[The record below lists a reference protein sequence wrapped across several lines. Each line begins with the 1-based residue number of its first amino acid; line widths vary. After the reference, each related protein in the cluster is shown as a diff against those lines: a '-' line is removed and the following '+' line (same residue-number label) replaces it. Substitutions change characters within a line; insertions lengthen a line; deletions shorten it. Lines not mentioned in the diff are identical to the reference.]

1 MIGLVYKDFL
11 CLRKSAASY
20 LFVVAIYGLL
30 TVAGVWDG
38 TILSP
43 VLAVLISMLPYSCF
57 SYDNI
62 AKWELY
68 GLSLPLRRS
77 RIVLARY
84 LTVLLALAFSAV
96 LCGLFGAALAALGQ
110 MEDWGLYL
118 SSAIGALGFSV
129 LLNAIL
135 LPLLYRFG
143 AERARILFFGVLGAI
158 VAIGFT
164 VLSLVDVTGW
174 LDGIEHVQWKG
185 MLPVVGVAAIAA
197 AVVLLLSY
205 VLSVRIYQKR
215 EL

>member
-38 TILSP
+38 TILST

-164 VLSLVDVTGW
+164 VLSLVDVTG
-174 LDGIEHVQWKG
+174 
-185 MLPVVGVAAIAA
+185 
-197 AVVLLLSY
+197 
-205 VLSVRIYQKR
+205 
-215 EL
+215 

>member
-1 MIGLVYKDFL
+1 M
-11 CLRKSAASY
+11 
-20 LFVVAIYGLL
+20 
-30 TVAGVWDG
+30 
-38 TILSP
+38 
-43 VLAVLISMLPYSCF
+43 
-57 SYDNI
+57 
-62 AKWELY
+62 
-68 GLSLPLRRS
+68 
-77 RIVLARY
+77 
-84 LTVLLALAFSAV
+84 
-96 LCGLFGAALAALGQ
+96 
-110 MEDWGLYL
+110 
-118 SSAIGALGFSV
+118 

>member
-1 MIGLVYKDFL
+1 MGVV
-11 CLRKSAASY
+11 RPVPAPAAQPDRAGAVSHR
-20 LFVVAIYGLL
+20 AAG
-30 TVAGVWDG
+30 AGVFCG
-38 TILSP
+38 
-43 VLAVLISMLPYSCF
+43 AVWFI
-57 SYDNI
+57 
-62 AKWELY
+62 
-68 GLSLPLRRS
+68 
-77 RIVLARY
+77 
-84 LTVLLALAFSAV
+84 
-96 LCGLFGAALAALGQ
+96 
-110 MEDWGLYL
+110 WG
-118 SSAIGALGFSV
+118 SAIGALGFSV

>member
-38 TILSP
+38 TILST

-174 LDGIEHVQWKG
+174 LDGIEHVQWKE

>member
-1 MIGLVYKDFL
+1 MIGLVYKDLL

-30 TVAGVWDG
+30 TVAGGWDG
-38 TILSP
+38 TILST

-96 LCGLFGAALAALGQ
+96 GRLLPSSFPLPCGAA
-110 MEDWGLYL
+110 
-118 SSAIGALGFSV
+118 
-129 LLNAIL
+129 
-135 LPLLYRFG
+135 P
-143 AERARILFFGVLGAI
+143 AR
-158 VAIGFT
+158 
-164 VLSLVDVTGW
+164 
-174 LDGIEHVQWKG
+174 
-185 MLPVVGVAAIAA
+185 
-197 AVVLLLSY
+197 
-205 VLSVRIYQKR
+205 
-215 EL
+215 

>member
-38 TILSP
+38 TILST

-129 LLNAIL
+129 LLNAI
-135 LPLLYRFG
+135 
-143 AERARILFFGVLGAI
+143 
-158 VAIGFT
+158 
-164 VLSLVDVTGW
+164 
-174 LDGIEHVQWKG
+174 
-185 MLPVVGVAAIAA
+185 
-197 AVVLLLSY
+197 
-205 VLSVRIYQKR
+205 
-215 EL
+215 

>member
-38 TILSP
+38 TILST

-143 AERARILFFGVLGAI
+143 AERARILF
-158 VAIGFT
+158 
-164 VLSLVDVTGW
+164 
-174 LDGIEHVQWKG
+174 
-185 MLPVVGVAAIAA
+185 
-197 AVVLLLSY
+197 
-205 VLSVRIYQKR
+205 
-215 EL
+215 

>member
-1 MIGLVYKDFL
+1 MIGLVCKDLL
-11 CLRKSAASY
+11 CLRKSATSY
-20 LFVVAIYGLL
+20 LFVVVIYGLL
-30 TVAGVWDG
+30 TVVGVWDS
-38 TILSP
+38 TILAT
-43 VLAVLISMLPYSCF
+43 VMAVLVSMLPYSCF
-57 SYDNI
+57 SYDNM

-68 GLSLPLRRS
+68 GLALPLRRS
-77 RIVLARY
+77 QIVLARY

-96 LCGLFGAALAALGQ
+96 LCCLFGGVTAALGQ

-158 VAIGFT
+158 IAVGIA
-164 VLSLVDVTGW
+164 VLSFFDVTGW
-174 LDGIEHVQWKG
+174 LDGIEHVQWNG
-185 MLPVVGVAAIAA
+185 MLPVVGFAAVAA
-197 AVVLLLSY
+197 AVVLLFSY
-205 VLSVRIYQKR
+205 LISVGIYRKR

>member
-1 MIGLVYKDFL
+1 MIGLVYKDLL
-11 CLRKSAASY
+11 CLAQKPAASY

-38 TILSP
+38 TILST

-96 LCGLFGAALAALGQ
+96 LCGLFGAALAGVGPG
-110 MEDWGLYL
+110 EDWVCI
-118 SSAIGALGFSV
+118 SAAPS
-129 LLNAIL
+129 ARWASACCSM
-135 LPLLYRFG
+135 RFCF
-143 AERARILFFGVLGAI
+143 LCC
-158 VAIGFT
+158 T
-164 VLSLVDVTGW
+164 VLAPSGR
-174 LDGIEHVQWKG
+174 
-185 MLPVVGVAAIAA
+185 ASSFSAC
-197 AVVLLLSY
+197 
-205 VLSVRIYQKR
+205 SVRLWPSALRY
-215 EL
+215 

>member
-1 MIGLVYKDFL
+1 MG
-11 CLRKSAASY
+11 
-20 LFVVAIYGLL
+20 
-30 TVAGVWDG
+30 
-38 TILSP
+38 
-43 VLAVLISMLPYSCF
+43 
-57 SYDNI
+57 
-62 AKWELY
+62 LY

-96 LCGLFGAALAALGQ
+96 LCGLFGAAMAALGQ

-185 MLPVVGVAAIAA
+185 MFPGGGGCRDCCGGCAA
-197 AVVLLLSY
+197 AFLCSFGTDLPKSGNCEKQAAFSGKGLLRQIECKKAGGRYCTFHPLFA
-205 VLSVRIYQKR
+205 
-215 EL
+215 

>member
-38 TILSP
+38 TILST

-84 LTVLLALAFSAV
+84 LTVLLALAFSCYCYFHPQV
-96 LCGLFGAALAALGQ
+96 GCCVVYLGQ
-110 MEDWGLYL
+110 RWRRWARWRTGVYI
-118 SSAIGALGFSV
+118 SAAPS
-129 LLNAIL
+129 ARWASACCSM
-135 LPLLYRFG
+135 RFCF
-143 AERARILFFGVLGAI
+143 LCC
-158 VAIGFT
+158 T
-164 VLSLVDVTGW
+164 VLAPSGR
-174 LDGIEHVQWKG
+174 
-185 MLPVVGVAAIAA
+185 ASSFSAC
-197 AVVLLLSY
+197 
-205 VLSVRIYQKR
+205 SVRLWPSALRY
-215 EL
+215 

>member
-1 MIGLVYKDFL
+1 MEHNAIELSGVTKRYADFTQAPVNLKLPGGAILGLIGEN
-11 CLRKSAASY
+11 
-20 LFVVAIYGLL
+20 G
-30 TVAGVWDG
+30 AGKTTLIK
-38 TILSP
+38 TILGVARP
-43 VLAVLISMLPYSCF
+43 DGGTVRL
-57 SYDNI
+57 
-62 AKWELY
+62 
-68 GLSLPLRRS
+68 
-77 RIVLARY
+77 LARY